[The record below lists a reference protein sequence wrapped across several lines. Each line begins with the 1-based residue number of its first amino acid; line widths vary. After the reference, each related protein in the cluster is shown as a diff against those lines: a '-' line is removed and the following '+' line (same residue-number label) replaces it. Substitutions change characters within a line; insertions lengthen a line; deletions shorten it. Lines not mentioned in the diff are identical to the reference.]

1 MKNAKRFLAGT
12 LAAATAMSMMTCA
25 QMTVSAD
32 EEISGTIEVG
42 GWPSGD
48 DAFEAAMEGFNEQYP
63 NVEVELVFT
72 DTTAHHQSLQTAL
85 AAGSGAP
92 DVAMVEGAYIA
103 QYRNSSA
110 LTNLYD
116 FGAEDLKDDFV
127 EFKGCIIRRSAQHQS
142 ILAAAVL
149 STGSAARTAV
159 GGTARQHG
167 SHQAGQ
173 QQSGQLFH
181 PFHCIHPP
189 YTKNRIDLLCNN
201 YTSE

>member
-127 EFKGCIIRRSAQHQS
+127 EFKWNQAISDDGSRMGSWPDTLLLPYRCI
-142 ILAAAVL
+142 
-149 STGSAARTAV
+149 
-159 GGTARQHG
+159 
-167 SHQAGQ
+167 
-173 QQSGQLFH
+173 
-181 PFHCIHPP
+181 
-189 YTKNRIDLLCNN
+189 
-201 YTSE
+201 